1 MTDTTAAPVTA
12 PGSPAATARLL
23 AEAARAVEAPD
34 LVLAVS
40 RNGVRTVHTGGS
52 AEPGP
57 VPRDLLAYELG
68 SASKP
73 YAGLLLARL
82 VAQGRVRYEDRA
94 ADLLAPG
101 LPVHPAVRRITL
113 RHLVTHTSGLP
124 GLPADFYPQAVPRWS
139 TDPYGGYRADRVI
152 RAFLRARPRH
162 RPGTRWHYSNFAV
175 SVLGHTLVAAT
186 GTPWEVLLHQ
196 QVLAPLGLGAT
207 RLRTCPDGT
216 DAVGHRRDG
225 TPVPALDT
233 GGFGAAGAVRA
244 TPLDLLTF
252 LEAHAGVADTPGTRN
267 AAFTDRALTHPT
279 SADLASADLASADL
293 AFTERASTDSALPE
307 GEASA
312 GGAPLDPA
320 LAGPLA
326 EVQRPVLRRGWRH
339 AHTHTLTWFHHPS
352 PYGPVLFHAGAT
364 LGQQA
369 FLGFRPGTGLAVAAT
384 ATRRVHRADTFVAT
398 AYGLLT
404 AAP

>member
-1 MTDTTAAPVTA
+1 
-12 PGSPAATARLL
+12 
-23 AEAARAVEAPD
+23 
-34 LVLAVS
+34 
-40 RNGVRTVHTGGS
+40 
-52 AEPGP
+52 
-57 VPRDLLAYELG
+57 
-68 SASKP
+68 KP

-113 RHLVTHTSGLP
+113 RHLLTHTSGLP

-139 TDPYGGYRADRVI
+139 TDPYGGYPADRVV

-162 RPGTRWHYSNFAV
+162 RPGTRWRYSNFAV
-175 SVLGHTLVAAT
+175 SVLGHTLAAAT

-196 QVLAPLGLGAT
+196 QVLAPLGLDAT
-207 RLRTCPDGT
+207 RVRPGPDGT

-233 GGFGAAGAVRA
+233 GGFTAAGAVRA

-252 LEAHAGVADTPGTRN
+252 LEAHTGGAAGSPTDSSL
-267 AAFTDRALTHPT
+267 AAALT
-279 SADLASADLASADL
+279 
-293 AFTERASTDSALPE
+293 
-307 GEASA
+307 
-312 GGAPLDPA
+312 
-320 LAGPLA
+320 
-326 EVQRPVLRRGWRH
+326 EVTRPVLRRGLRH

-404 AAP
+404 ETP

>member
-1 MTDTTAAPVTA
+1 MTDVTDATAAAPVKA
-12 PGSPAATARLL
+12 VDSSATAQLL
-23 AEAARAVEAPD
+23 AEAAGRIDAPD
-34 LVLAVS
+34 VVLAMS
-40 RNGVRTVHTGGS
+40 RGGVRTVHTGGS

-57 VPRDLLAYELG
+57 VARERLHYELG

-73 YAGLLLARL
+73 FAGLLLARL

-113 RHLVTHTSGLP
+113 RHLLTHTSGLP

-139 TDPYGGYRADRVI
+139 TDPYGNYPADRVV

-175 SVLGHTLVAAT
+175 SVLGHTLAAAT

-196 QVLAPLGLGAT
+196 QVLAPLGLEAT
-207 RLRTCPDGT
+207 LLRPGPDGT
-216 DAVGHRRDG
+216 DATGHRRDG
-225 TPVPALDT
+225 TPLPALDT
-233 GGFGAAGAVRA
+233 GGFTAAGALRSS
-244 TPLDLLTF
+244 PLDLLTF
-252 LEAHAGVADTPGTRN
+252 LEAHVEGAWGSPTDPSL
-267 AAFTDRALTHPT
+267 AAALT
-279 SADLASADLASADL
+279 
-293 AFTERASTDSALPE
+293 
-307 GEASA
+307 
-312 GGAPLDPA
+312 
-320 LAGPLA
+320 
-326 EVQRPVLRRGWRH
+326 EVTRPVLRRGWRH
-339 AHTHTLTWFHHPS
+339 AHTHTLTWFQHPT

-404 AAP
+404 ETP

>member
-1 MTDTTAAPVTA
+1 MTDVTAARVDA
-12 PGSPAATARLL
+12 PGSAATARLL
-23 AEAARAVEAPD
+23 AEAAGAVDAPD

-57 VPRDLLAYELG
+57 VPRELMGYELG

-82 VAQGRVRYEDRA
+82 VAQGRVRYADRA

-101 LPVHPAVRRITL
+101 FPVHPAVRRITL
-113 RHLVTHTSGLP
+113 RHLLTHTSGLP

-139 TDPYGGYRADRVI
+139 TDPYGGYPADRVV

-175 SVLGHTLVAAT
+175 SVLGHTLAAAT

-196 QVLAPLGLGAT
+196 QVLAPLGLDAT
-207 RLRTCPDGT
+207 RVRPGPEGA

-233 GGFGAAGAVRA
+233 GGFTAAGAVRA

-252 LEAHAGVADTPGTRN
+252 LEAHLGGPDPRDPTPR
-267 AAFTDRALTHPT
+267 DPT
-279 SADLASADLASADL
+279 LSA
-293 AFTERASTDSALPE
+293 
-307 GEASA
+307 
-312 GGAPLDPA
+312 A
-320 LAGPLA
+320 LADVRRPL
-326 EVQRPVLRRGWRH
+326 LRRGRRH

-369 FLGFRPGTGLAVAAT
+369 FLGFRPDTGLAVAAT

-404 AAP
+404 ESP

>member
-1 MTDTTAAPVTA
+1 MTDLSVPPVDA
-12 PGSPAATARLL
+12 PGSPATARLL
-23 AEAARAVEAPD
+23 AEAAERIDAPD
-34 LVLAVS
+34 VVLAMS
-40 RNGVRTVHTGGS
+40 RGGVRTVHTGGS

-57 VPRDLLAYELG
+57 VARERLHYELG

-73 YAGLLLARL
+73 FAGLLLARL

-101 LPVHPAVRRITL
+101 FPVHPAVRRITL
-113 RHLVTHTSGLP
+113 RHLLTHTSGLP

-139 TDPYGGYRADRVI
+139 TDPYGNYPADRVV

-175 SVLGHTLVAAT
+175 SVLGHTLAAAT

-196 QVLAPLGLGAT
+196 QVLAPLGLEAT
-207 RLRTCPDGT
+207 LLRPGPDST
-216 DAVGHRRDG
+216 DATGHRRDG
-225 TPVPALDT
+225 TPLPALDT
-233 GGFGAAGAVRA
+233 GGFTAAGALRSS
-244 TPLDLLTF
+244 PLDLLTF
-252 LEAHAGVADTPGTRN
+252 LEAHVGGAELRDPTL
-267 AAFTDRALTHPT
+267 AAALT
-279 SADLASADLASADL
+279 
-293 AFTERASTDSALPE
+293 
-307 GEASA
+307 
-312 GGAPLDPA
+312 
-320 LAGPLA
+320 
-326 EVQRPVLRRGWRH
+326 EVTRPVLRRGWRH
-339 AHTHTLTWFHHPS
+339 AHTHTLTWFQHPT

-369 FLGFRPGTGLAVAAT
+369 FLGFRPGAGLAVVAT

-404 AAP
+404 ETP

>member
-1 MTDTTAAPVTA
+1 MTDTTALPESAAAADP
-12 PGSPAATARLL
+12 ATARLL
-23 AEAARAVEAPD
+23 AGAAGRIDAPD
-34 LVLAVS
+34 VVLALS
-40 RNGVRTVHTGGS
+40 RNGARTVHTGGG
-52 AEPGP
+52 AAPGP
-57 VPRDLLAYELG
+57 VPRELLAHELG

-101 LPVHPAVRRITL
+101 FPVHPAVRRITL
-113 RHLVTHTSGLP
+113 RHLLTHTSGLP

-139 TDPYGGYRADRVI
+139 TDPYGGYPADRVV

-175 SVLGHTLVAAT
+175 SVLGHTLAAAT

-196 QVLAPLGLGAT
+196 QVLAPLRLDAT
-207 RLRTCPDGT
+207 RVRPGPEGT
-216 DAVGHRRDG
+216 EAVGHRRDG

-233 GGFGAAGAVRA
+233 GGFTAAGAVRA
-244 TPLDLLTF
+244 TPLDMLTF
-252 LEAHAGVADTPGTRN
+252 LEAHTAGAGLGDPESTGPELTGPELAVPELADPTL
-267 AAFTDRALTHPT
+267 AAA
-279 SADLASADLASADL
+279 
-293 AFTERASTDSALPE
+293 
-307 GEASA
+307 
-312 GGAPLDPA
+312 
-320 LAGPLA
+320 LA
-326 EVQRPVLRRGWRH
+326 EVRRPLLRRGLRH
-339 AHTHTLTWFHHPS
+339 THTHTLTWFHHPS

-369 FLGFRPGTGLAVAAT
+369 FLGFRPDTGLAVAAT
-384 ATRRVHRADTFVAT
+384 STRRVHRADTFVAT

-404 AAP
+404 ETP

>member
-1 MTDTTAAPVTA
+1 MTDVTVPRVDAPD
-12 PGSPAATARLL
+12 SPSTTARLL
-23 AEAARAVEAPD
+23 AGAAARIDAPD
-34 LVLAVS
+34 VVLALS
-40 RNGVRTVHTGGS
+40 RDGVRTVHTGGS

-57 VPRDLLAYELG
+57 VPRERLHHELG

-113 RHLVTHTSGLP
+113 RQLLTHTSGLP

-139 TDPYGGYRADRVI
+139 TDPYGNYPADRVV

-162 RPGTRWHYSNFAV
+162 RPGTRWRYSNFAV
-175 SVLGHTLVAAT
+175 SVLGHTLAAAT

-207 RLRTCPDGT
+207 LLRPGPDGT
-216 DAVGHRRDG
+216 DATGHRRDG
-225 TPVPALDT
+225 TPLPALDT
-233 GGFGAAGAVRA
+233 GGFTAAGALRA

-252 LEAHAGVADTPGTRN
+252 LEAHLGAAGPQDPSMTA
-267 AAFTDRALTHPT
+267 ALT
-279 SADLASADLASADL
+279 
-293 AFTERASTDSALPE
+293 EVVR
-307 GEASA
+307 
-312 GGAPLDPA
+312 PL
-320 LAGPLA
+320 
-326 EVQRPVLRRGWRH
+326 LRRGWRH

-384 ATRRVHRADTFVAT
+384 ATRRVHRKDTFVAT
-398 AYGLLT
+398 AYELLT
-404 AAP
+404 ETP

>member
-1 MTDTTAAPVTA
+1 MTDVTVPRVDA
-12 PGSPAATARLL
+12 SGSPSTTARLL
-23 AEAARAVEAPD
+23 AGAAARIDAPD
-34 LVLAVS
+34 VVLALS
-40 RNGVRTVHTGGS
+40 RDGVRTVHTGGS

-57 VPRDLLAYELG
+57 VPRERLHHELG

-113 RHLVTHTSGLP
+113 RQLLTHTSGLP

-139 TDPYGGYRADRVI
+139 TDPYGNYPADRVV

-162 RPGTRWHYSNFAV
+162 RPGTRWRYSNFAV
-175 SVLGHTLVAAT
+175 SVLGHTLAAAT

-196 QVLAPLGLGAT
+196 QVLAPLGLAAT
-207 RLRTCPDGT
+207 LLRPGPDGT
-216 DAVGHRRDG
+216 DATGHRRDG
-225 TPVPALDT
+225 TPLPALDT
-233 GGFGAAGAVRA
+233 GGFTAAGALRA

-252 LEAHAGVADTPGTRN
+252 LEAHLGGGGPRDPSL
-267 AAFTDRALTHPT
+267 AAALT
-279 SADLASADLASADL
+279 
-293 AFTERASTDSALPE
+293 EVVR
-307 GEASA
+307 
-312 GGAPLDPA
+312 PL
-320 LAGPLA
+320 
-326 EVQRPVLRRGWRH
+326 LRRGWRH
-339 AHTHTLTWFHHPS
+339 AHTHTLTWFQHPS

-384 ATRRVHRADTFVAT
+384 ATRRVHRKDTFVAT
-398 AYGLLT
+398 AYELLT
-404 AAP
+404 ETP

>member
-1 MTDTTAAPVTA
+1 MTEVTAAPATA
-12 PGSPAATARLL
+12 PVSPATTARVL
-23 AEAARAVEAPD
+23 AEAARAVDAPD

-57 VPRDLLAYELG
+57 VPRELMAYELG

-113 RHLVTHTSGLP
+113 RHLLTHTSGLP

-139 TDPYGGYRADRVI
+139 TDPYGGYPADRVV

-162 RPGTRWHYSNFAV
+162 RPGTRWRYSNFAV
-175 SVLGHTLVAAT
+175 SVLGHTLAAAT

-196 QVLAPLGLGAT
+196 QVLAPLGLVAT
-207 RLRTCPDGT
+207 RVRPGPDGT

-225 TPVPALDT
+225 APVPALDT
-233 GGFGAAGAVRA
+233 GGFTAAGAVRA

-252 LEAHAGVADTPGTRN
+252 LEAHVGGAAGSPTESSL
-267 AAFTDRALTHPT
+267 AAALT
-279 SADLASADLASADL
+279 
-293 AFTERASTDSALPE
+293 
-307 GEASA
+307 
-312 GGAPLDPA
+312 
-320 LAGPLA
+320 
-326 EVQRPVLRRGWRH
+326 EVTLPVLRRGLRH

-398 AYGLLT
+398 AYGVLT
-404 AAP
+404 ETP

>member
-1 MTDTTAAPVTA
+1 MTDVTVPRVDA
-12 PGSPAATARLL
+12 PGSPSTTARLL
-23 AEAARAVEAPD
+23 AGAAARIDAPD
-34 LVLAVS
+34 VVLALS
-40 RNGVRTVHTGGS
+40 RDGVRTVHTGGS

-57 VPRDLLAYELG
+57 VPRERLHHELG

-113 RHLVTHTSGLP
+113 RQLLTHTSGLP

-139 TDPYGGYRADRVI
+139 TDPYGNYPADRVV

-162 RPGTRWHYSNFAV
+162 RPGTRWRYSNFAV
-175 SVLGHTLVAAT
+175 SVLGHTLAAAT

-207 RLRTCPDGT
+207 LLRPGPDGT
-216 DAVGHRRDG
+216 DATGHRRDG
-225 TPVPALDT
+225 TPLPALDT
-233 GGFGAAGAVRA
+233 GGFTAAGALRA

-252 LEAHAGVADTPGTRN
+252 LEAHLGAAGPQDPSMTA
-267 AAFTDRALTHPT
+267 ALT
-279 SADLASADLASADL
+279 
-293 AFTERASTDSALPE
+293 EVVR
-307 GEASA
+307 
-312 GGAPLDPA
+312 PL
-320 LAGPLA
+320 
-326 EVQRPVLRRGWRH
+326 LRRGWRH
-339 AHTHTLTWFHHPS
+339 AHTHTLTWFQHPS

-364 LGQQA
+364 PGQQA

-384 ATRRVHRADTFVAT
+384 ATRRVHRKDTFVAT
-398 AYGLLT
+398 AYELLT
-404 AAP
+404 ETP

>member
-1 MTDTTAAPVTA
+1 MTGTTAL
-12 PGSPAATARLL
+12 PAASTAADPAAARLL
-23 AEAARAVEAPD
+23 AEAAGRIEAPGV
-34 LVLAVS
+34 VLAIS

-57 VPRDLLAYELG
+57 VPRELLAHELG

-94 ADLLAPG
+94 AELLAPG
-101 LPVHPAVRRITL
+101 FPVHPAVRRITL
-113 RHLVTHTSGLP
+113 RHLLTHTSGLP
-124 GLPADFYPQAVPRWS
+124 ALPADFYPQAVPRWS
-139 TDPYGGYRADRVI
+139 TDPYSGYPAERVV

-162 RPGTRWHYSNFAV
+162 RPGTRWRYSNFAV
-175 SVLGHTLVAAT
+175 SVLGHTLAAAT

-196 QVLAPLGLGAT
+196 QVLAPLHLDAT
-207 RLRTCPDGT
+207 RVRPGPEGT
-216 DAVGHRRDG
+216 EAVGHRRDG
-225 TPVPALDT
+225 APVPALDT
-233 GGFGAAGAVRA
+233 GGFTAAGAVRA
-244 TPLDLLTF
+244 TPLDMLTF
-252 LEAHAGVADTPGTRN
+252 LEAHAGGPGLTDPTL
-267 AAFTDRALTHPT
+267 AAA
-279 SADLASADLASADL
+279 
-293 AFTERASTDSALPE
+293 
-307 GEASA
+307 
-312 GGAPLDPA
+312 
-320 LAGPLA
+320 LA
-326 EVQRPVLRRGWRH
+326 EVRRPLLRRGLRH
-339 AHTHTLTWFHHPS
+339 THTHTLTWFHHPS

-404 AAP
+404 ETP

>member
-12 PGSPAATARLL
+12 PGTPAAARLL
-23 AEAARAVEAPD
+23 AQAARAVDAPD

-40 RNGVRTVHTGGS
+40 RNGARTVHTGGS
-52 AEPGP
+52 SEPGP
-57 VPRDLLAYELG
+57 VPRELMAYELG

-101 LPVHPAVRRITL
+101 FPVHPAVRRITL
-113 RHLVTHTSGLP
+113 RHLLTHTSGLP

-139 TDPYGGYRADRVI
+139 TDPYGGYPADRVV

-175 SVLGHTLVAAT
+175 SVLGHTLAAAT

-196 QVLAPLGLGAT
+196 QVLAPLGLDAT
-207 RLRTCPDGT
+207 RVRPGPDGT

-225 TPVPALDT
+225 IPVPALDT
-233 GGFGAAGAVRA
+233 GGFTAAGAVRA

-252 LEAHAGVADTPGTRN
+252 LEAHTGGAAGSPTDSSL
-267 AAFTDRALTHPT
+267 AAALT
-279 SADLASADLASADL
+279 
-293 AFTERASTDSALPE
+293 
-307 GEASA
+307 
-312 GGAPLDPA
+312 
-320 LAGPLA
+320 
-326 EVQRPVLRRGWRH
+326 EVTRPVLRRGLRH
-339 AHTHTLTWFHHPS
+339 THTHTLTWFQHPT

-404 AAP
+404 ETR

>member
-1 MTDTTAAPVTA
+1 MTDTTAAPVTV
-12 PGSPAATARLL
+12 PGTPATARLL
-23 AEAARAVEAPD
+23 AEAARAVDAPD

-57 VPRDLLAYELG
+57 VPRELMAYELG

-101 LPVHPAVRRITL
+101 FPVHPAVRRITL
-113 RHLVTHTSGLP
+113 RHLLTHTSGLP

-139 TDPYGGYRADRVI
+139 TDPYGGYPADRVV

-175 SVLGHTLVAAT
+175 SVLGHTLAAAT

-196 QVLAPLGLGAT
+196 QVLAPLGLDAT
-207 RLRTCPDGT
+207 RVRPGPDGT

-233 GGFGAAGAVRA
+233 GGFTAAGAVRA

-252 LEAHAGVADTPGTRN
+252 LEAHTEGAAGSPTDSSL
-267 AAFTDRALTHPT
+267 AAALT
-279 SADLASADLASADL
+279 
-293 AFTERASTDSALPE
+293 
-307 GEASA
+307 
-312 GGAPLDPA
+312 
-320 LAGPLA
+320 
-326 EVQRPVLRRGWRH
+326 EVTRPVLRRGLRH
-339 AHTHTLTWFHHPS
+339 AHTHTLTWFQHPT

-404 AAP
+404 ATR

>member
-1 MTDTTAAPVTA
+1 MTDTTAARVDT
-12 PGSPAATARLL
+12 PGSPATARLL
-23 AEAARAVEAPD
+23 AEAARAVDAPD

-40 RNGVRTVHTGGS
+40 RGGVRTVHTGGS

-57 VPRDLLAYELG
+57 VPRELMAYELG

-82 VAQGRVRYEDRA
+82 VAQGRVRYADRA

-101 LPVHPAVRRITL
+101 FPVHPAVRRITL
-113 RHLVTHTSGLP
+113 RHLLTHTSGLP

-139 TDPYGGYRADRVI
+139 TDPYGGYPADRVV

-175 SVLGHTLVAAT
+175 SVLGHTLAAAT

-196 QVLAPLGLGAT
+196 QVLAPLGLAAT
-207 RLRTCPDGT
+207 RVRPGPEGT
-216 DAVGHRRDG
+216 EAVGHRRDG

-233 GGFGAAGAVRA
+233 GGFTAAGAVRA

-252 LEAHAGVADTPGTRN
+252 LEAHLGGPEPTDPTL
-267 AAFTDRALTHPT
+267 AAALT
-279 SADLASADLASADL
+279 
-293 AFTERASTDSALPE
+293 
-307 GEASA
+307 
-312 GGAPLDPA
+312 
-320 LAGPLA
+320 
-326 EVQRPVLRRGWRH
+326 EVRSPVLRRGWRR

-369 FLGFRPGTGLAVAAT
+369 FLGFRPDTGLAVAAT

-404 AAP
+404 ETP

>member
-12 PGSPAATARLL
+12 PVSPAATARLL
-23 AEAARAVEAPD
+23 AEAARAVDAPD

-40 RNGVRTVHTGGS
+40 RNGVRTVHSGGS

-57 VPRDLLAYELG
+57 VPRELMAYELG

-101 LPVHPAVRRITL
+101 FPVHPAVRRITL
-113 RHLVTHTSGLP
+113 RHLLTHTSGLP

-139 TDPYGGYRADRVI
+139 TDPYGGYPADRVV

-175 SVLGHTLVAAT
+175 SVLGHTLAAAT

-196 QVLAPLGLGAT
+196 QVLAPLGLDAT
-207 RLRTCPDGT
+207 RVRPGPDGT

-233 GGFGAAGAVRA
+233 GGFTAAGAVRA

-252 LEAHAGVADTPGTRN
+252 LEAHTGGAAGSPTDSSL
-267 AAFTDRALTHPT
+267 AAALT
-279 SADLASADLASADL
+279 
-293 AFTERASTDSALPE
+293 
-307 GEASA
+307 
-312 GGAPLDPA
+312 
-320 LAGPLA
+320 
-326 EVQRPVLRRGWRH
+326 EVTRPVLRRGLRH
-339 AHTHTLTWFHHPS
+339 AHTHTLTWFQHPT

-404 AAP
+404 ETR

>member
-12 PGSPAATARLL
+12 PVSPAATARLL
-23 AEAARAVEAPD
+23 AEAARAVDAPD

-40 RNGVRTVHTGGS
+40 RNGVRTVHSGGS

-57 VPRDLLAYELG
+57 APREQLAYELG

-101 LPVHPAVRRITL
+101 FPVHPAVRRITL
-113 RHLVTHTSGLP
+113 RHLLTHTSGLP

-139 TDPYGGYRADRVI
+139 TDPYGGYPADRVV

-175 SVLGHTLVAAT
+175 SVLGHTLAAAT

-196 QVLAPLGLGAT
+196 QVLAPLGLDAT
-207 RLRTCPDGT
+207 RVRPGPDGT

-233 GGFGAAGAVRA
+233 GGFTAAGAVRA

-252 LEAHAGVADTPGTRN
+252 LEAHTGGAAGSP
-267 AAFTDRALTHPT
+267 TDSSLTAALT
-279 SADLASADLASADL
+279 
-293 AFTERASTDSALPE
+293 
-307 GEASA
+307 
-312 GGAPLDPA
+312 
-320 LAGPLA
+320 
-326 EVQRPVLRRGWRH
+326 EVTRPVLRRGLRH
-339 AHTHTLTWFHHPS
+339 AHTHTLTWFQHPT

-404 AAP
+404 ETR

>member
-1 MTDTTAAPVTA
+1 MTDTTAAPVTV
-12 PGSPAATARLL
+12 PGTPATARLL
-23 AEAARAVEAPD
+23 AEAARAVDAPD

-57 VPRDLLAYELG
+57 VPRELMAYELG

-101 LPVHPAVRRITL
+101 FPVHPAVRRITL
-113 RHLVTHTSGLP
+113 RHLLTHTSGLP

-139 TDPYGGYRADRVI
+139 TDPYGGYPADRVV

-175 SVLGHTLVAAT
+175 SVLGHTLAAAT

-196 QVLAPLGLGAT
+196 QVLAPLGLDAT
-207 RLRTCPDGT
+207 RVRPGPDGT

-225 TPVPALDT
+225 TPVPTLDT
-233 GGFGAAGAVRA
+233 GGFTAAGAVRA

-252 LEAHAGVADTPGTRN
+252 LEAHTGGAAGSPTDSSL
-267 AAFTDRALTHPT
+267 AAALT
-279 SADLASADLASADL
+279 
-293 AFTERASTDSALPE
+293 
-307 GEASA
+307 
-312 GGAPLDPA
+312 
-320 LAGPLA
+320 
-326 EVQRPVLRRGWRH
+326 EVTRPVLRRGLRH
-339 AHTHTLTWFHHPS
+339 AHTHTLTWFQHPT

-404 AAP
+404 ETR

>member
-1 MTDTTAAPVTA
+1 MTEMRAAPVTV
-12 PGSPAATARLL
+12 PGTPATARVL
-23 AEAARAVEAPD
+23 AEAARAVDAPD

-52 AEPGP
+52 ADPGP
-57 VPRDLLAYELG
+57 VPRELMAYELG

-101 LPVHPAVRRITL
+101 FPVHPAVRRITL
-113 RHLVTHTSGLP
+113 RHLLTHTSGLP

-139 TDPYGGYRADRVI
+139 TDPYGGYPADRVV

-175 SVLGHTLVAAT
+175 SVLGHTLAAAT

-196 QVLAPLGLGAT
+196 QVLAPLGLEAT
-207 RLRTCPDGT
+207 RVRPGPDGT

-233 GGFGAAGAVRA
+233 GGFTAAGAVRA

-252 LEAHAGVADTPGTRN
+252 LEAHTGGAAGSPTDSSL
-267 AAFTDRALTHPT
+267 AAALT
-279 SADLASADLASADL
+279 
-293 AFTERASTDSALPE
+293 
-307 GEASA
+307 
-312 GGAPLDPA
+312 
-320 LAGPLA
+320 
-326 EVQRPVLRRGWRH
+326 EVTRPVLRRGLRH
-339 AHTHTLTWFHHPS
+339 AHTHTLTWFHHPT

-384 ATRRVHRADTFVAT
+384 ATRRVHRADTFVPT

-404 AAP
+404 ETR

>member
-1 MTDTTAAPVTA
+1 MTDTTALPESAAAADP
-12 PGSPAATARLL
+12 ATARLL
-23 AEAARAVEAPD
+23 AEAAGRIDAPD
-34 LVLAVS
+34 VVLAVS
-40 RNGVRTVHTGGS
+40 RNGARTVHTGGG
-52 AEPGP
+52 AAPGP
-57 VPRDLLAYELG
+57 VPRELLAHELG

-101 LPVHPAVRRITL
+101 FPVHPTVRRITL
-113 RHLVTHTSGLP
+113 RHLLTHTSGLP

-139 TDPYGGYRADRVI
+139 TDPYGGYPADRVV

-175 SVLGHTLVAAT
+175 SVLGHTLAAAT

-196 QVLAPLGLGAT
+196 QVLAPLRLDAT
-207 RLRTCPDGT
+207 RVRPGPEGAE
-216 DAVGHRRDG
+216 AVGHRRDG

-233 GGFGAAGAVRA
+233 GGFTAAGAVRA
-244 TPLDLLTF
+244 TPLDMLTF
-252 LEAHAGVADTPGTRN
+252 LEAHTAG
-267 AAFTDRALTHPT
+267 
-279 SADLASADLASADL
+279 
-293 AFTERASTDSALPE
+293 
-307 GEASA
+307 A
-312 GGAPLDPA
+312 GGGEPGRSDPERGGPRRSGSRRSDPGLTGPELTRPEA
-320 LAGPLA
+320 TSPEFTTPELTRPELTDPTLAAALA
-326 EVQRPVLRRGWRH
+326 EVRRPLLRRGLRH
-339 AHTHTLTWFHHPS
+339 THTHTLTWFHHPS

-369 FLGFRPGTGLAVAAT
+369 FLGFRPDTGLAVAAT

-404 AAP
+404 ETP

>member
-1 MTDTTAAPVTA
+1 MTDTTAAPVTV
-12 PGSPAATARLL
+12 PGTPATARLL
-23 AEAARAVEAPD
+23 AEAARAVDAPD

-52 AEPGP
+52 AGPGP
-57 VPRDLLAYELG
+57 VPRELMAYELG

-101 LPVHPAVRRITL
+101 FPVHPAVRRITL
-113 RHLVTHTSGLP
+113 RHLLTHTSGLP

-139 TDPYGGYRADRVI
+139 TDPYGGYPADRVV

-175 SVLGHTLVAAT
+175 SVLGHTLAAAT

-196 QVLAPLGLGAT
+196 QVLAPLGLDAT
-207 RLRTCPDGT
+207 RVRPGPDGT

-233 GGFGAAGAVRA
+233 GGFTAAGAVRA

-252 LEAHAGVADTPGTRN
+252 LEAHTGGAAGSPTDSSL
-267 AAFTDRALTHPT
+267 AAALT
-279 SADLASADLASADL
+279 
-293 AFTERASTDSALPE
+293 
-307 GEASA
+307 
-312 GGAPLDPA
+312 
-320 LAGPLA
+320 
-326 EVQRPVLRRGWRH
+326 EVTRPVLRRGLRH
-339 AHTHTLTWFHHPS
+339 AHTHTLTWFQHPT

-404 AAP
+404 ETR

>member
-1 MTDTTAAPVTA
+1 MTEMTAAPVTV
-12 PGSPAATARLL
+12 PGTPATARLL
-23 AEAARAVEAPD
+23 AEAARAVDAPD

-57 VPRDLLAYELG
+57 VPRELMAYELG

-101 LPVHPAVRRITL
+101 FPVHPAVRRITL
-113 RHLVTHTSGLP
+113 RHLLTHTSGLP

-139 TDPYGGYRADRVI
+139 TDPYGGYPADRVV

-175 SVLGHTLVAAT
+175 SVLGHTLAAAT

-196 QVLAPLGLGAT
+196 QVLAPLGLDAT
-207 RLRTCPDGT
+207 RVRPGPDGA

-233 GGFGAAGAVRA
+233 GGFTAAGAVRA

-252 LEAHAGVADTPGTRN
+252 LEAHTEGAAGSPTN
-267 AAFTDRALTHPT
+267 SSLAAALT
-279 SADLASADLASADL
+279 
-293 AFTERASTDSALPE
+293 
-307 GEASA
+307 
-312 GGAPLDPA
+312 
-320 LAGPLA
+320 
-326 EVQRPVLRRGWRH
+326 EVTRPVLRRGLRH
-339 AHTHTLTWFHHPS
+339 AHTHTLTWFQHPT

-404 AAP
+404 ETR

>member
-1 MTDTTAAPVTA
+1 MTDVAVPRADA
-12 PGSPAATARLL
+12 PGTPSATARLL
-23 AEAARAVEAPD
+23 AGAAGRIDAPD
-34 LVLAVS
+34 VVLALS
-40 RNGVRTVHTGGS
+40 RDGVRTVHTGGS

-57 VPRDLLAYELG
+57 VPRERLHHELG

-113 RHLVTHTSGLP
+113 RQLLTHTSGLP

-139 TDPYGGYRADRVI
+139 TDPYGNYPADRVV

-175 SVLGHTLVAAT
+175 SVLGHALAAAT

-207 RLRTCPDGT
+207 LLRPGPDGT
-216 DAVGHRRDG
+216 DATGHRRDG
-225 TPVPALDT
+225 TPLPALDT
-233 GGFGAAGAVRA
+233 GGFTAAGALRA

-252 LEAHAGVADTPGTRN
+252 LEAHLGGGEPRDPSL
-267 AAFTDRALTHPT
+267 AAALT
-279 SADLASADLASADL
+279 
-293 AFTERASTDSALPE
+293 EVVR
-307 GEASA
+307 
-312 GGAPLDPA
+312 PL
-320 LAGPLA
+320 
-326 EVQRPVLRRGWRH
+326 LRRGWRH

-384 ATRRVHRADTFVAT
+384 ATRRVHRKDTFVAT
-398 AYGLLT
+398 AYKLLT
-404 AAP
+404 ETP

>member
-1 MTDTTAAPVTA
+1 MTDVTAAPVAA
-12 PGSPAATARLL
+12 PGCPATARLL
-23 AEAARAVEAPD
+23 AEAAGRVDAPD

-40 RNGVRTVHTGGS
+40 RHGVRTVHTGGS
-52 AEPGP
+52 VEPGP
-57 VPRDLLAYELG
+57 VPRELMGYELG

-82 VAQGRVRYEDRA
+82 VAQGRVRYADRA

-101 LPVHPAVRRITL
+101 FPVHPAVRRITL
-113 RHLVTHTSGLP
+113 RHLLTHTSGLP

-139 TDPYGGYRADRVI
+139 TDPYGGYPADRVV

-175 SVLGHTLVAAT
+175 SVLGHTLAAAT

-196 QVLAPLGLGAT
+196 QVLAPLRLAAT
-207 RLRTCPDGT
+207 RVRPGPEGT
-216 DAVGHRRDG
+216 GAVGHRRDG

-233 GGFGAAGAVRA
+233 GGFTAAGAVRA

-252 LEAHAGVADTPGTRN
+252 LEAHPGGPGSP
-267 AAFTDRALTHPT
+267 A
-279 SADLASADLASADL
+279 
-293 AFTERASTDSALPE
+293 E
-307 GEASA
+307 
-312 GGAPLDPA
+312 PLDPT
-320 LAGPLA
+320 LAAALA
-326 EVQRPVLRRGWRH
+326 EVGRPLLRRGLRH

-369 FLGFRPGTGLAVAAT
+369 FLGFRPDTGLAVAAT

-404 AAP
+404 ETP

>member
-1 MTDTTAAPVTA
+1 MTDLSVPPVDAPD
-12 PGSPAATARLL
+12 SPATARLL
-23 AEAARAVEAPD
+23 AEAAGRIDAPD
-34 LVLAVS
+34 VVLAMS
-40 RNGVRTVHTGGS
+40 RAGVRTVHTGGS

-57 VPRDLLAYELG
+57 IPRERLHHELG

-73 YAGLLLARL
+73 FAGLLLARL

-113 RHLVTHTSGLP
+113 RHLLTHTSGLP

-139 TDPYGGYRADRVI
+139 SDPYGNYPADRVV

-175 SVLGHTLVAAT
+175 SVLGHTLAAAT

-196 QVLAPLGLGAT
+196 QVLAPLGLEAT
-207 RLRTCPDGT
+207 LLRPGPDGT
-216 DAVGHRRDG
+216 DATGHRRGG
-225 TPVPALDT
+225 TPLPALDT
-233 GGFGAAGAVRA
+233 GGFTAAGALRSS
-244 TPLDLLTF
+244 PLDLLTF
-252 LEAHAGVADTPGTRN
+252 LEAHVGGATGSP
-267 AAFTDRALTHPT
+267 TDPSLATALT
-279 SADLASADLASADL
+279 
-293 AFTERASTDSALPE
+293 
-307 GEASA
+307 
-312 GGAPLDPA
+312 
-320 LAGPLA
+320 
-326 EVQRPVLRRGWRH
+326 EVTRPVLRRGWRH
-339 AHTHTLTWFHHPS
+339 THTHTLTWFQHPT

-404 AAP
+404 ETR

>member
-1 MTDTTAAPVTA
+1 MTDVTAARVDA
-12 PGSPAATARLL
+12 PGSAATARLL
-23 AEAARAVEAPD
+23 AEAAGAVDAPD

-57 VPRDLLAYELG
+57 VPRELMGYELG

-82 VAQGRVRYEDRA
+82 VAQGRVRYTDRA

-101 LPVHPAVRRITL
+101 FPVHPAVRRITL
-113 RHLVTHTSGLP
+113 RHLLTHTSGLP

-139 TDPYGGYRADRVI
+139 TDPYGGYPADRVV

-175 SVLGHTLVAAT
+175 SVLGHTLAAAT

-196 QVLAPLGLGAT
+196 QVLAPLGLDAT
-207 RLRTCPDGT
+207 RVRPGPEGA

-233 GGFGAAGAVRA
+233 GGFTAAGAVRA

-252 LEAHAGVADTPGTRN
+252 LEAHLGGPDPRDATPR
-267 AAFTDRALTHPT
+267 DPT
-279 SADLASADLASADL
+279 LSA
-293 AFTERASTDSALPE
+293 
-307 GEASA
+307 
-312 GGAPLDPA
+312 A
-320 LAGPLA
+320 LADVRRPL
-326 EVQRPVLRRGWRH
+326 LRRGRRH

-369 FLGFRPGTGLAVAAT
+369 FLGFRPDTGLAVAAT

-404 AAP
+404 ESP

>member
-1 MTDTTAAPVTA
+1 MTEMTAAPVTV
-12 PGSPAATARLL
+12 PGTPATARLL
-23 AEAARAVEAPD
+23 AEAARAVDAPD

-57 VPRDLLAYELG
+57 VPRELMAYELG

-101 LPVHPAVRRITL
+101 FPVHPAVRRITL
-113 RHLVTHTSGLP
+113 RHLLTHTSGLP

-139 TDPYGGYRADRVI
+139 TDPYGGYPADRVV

-175 SVLGHTLVAAT
+175 SVLGHTLAAAT

-196 QVLAPLGLGAT
+196 QVLARLGLDAT
-207 RLRTCPDGT
+207 RVRPGPDGT
-216 DAVGHRRDG
+216 DAVGHRRDA

-233 GGFGAAGAVRA
+233 GGFTAAGAVRA

-252 LEAHAGVADTPGTRN
+252 LEAHTGSAADSP
-267 AAFTDRALTHPT
+267 TDSSLDAALT
-279 SADLASADLASADL
+279 
-293 AFTERASTDSALPE
+293 
-307 GEASA
+307 
-312 GGAPLDPA
+312 
-320 LAGPLA
+320 
-326 EVQRPVLRRGWRH
+326 EVTRPVLRRGLRH
-339 AHTHTLTWFHHPS
+339 THTHTLTWFQHPT

-384 ATRRVHRADTFVAT
+384 ATRRVHRTDTFVAT

-404 AAP
+404 ETL

>member
-1 MTDTTAAPVTA
+1 MTEMTAAPVTV
-12 PGSPAATARLL
+12 PGTPATARVL
-23 AEAARAVEAPD
+23 AEAARAVDAPD

-52 AEPGP
+52 ADPGP
-57 VPRDLLAYELG
+57 VPRELMAYELG

-101 LPVHPAVRRITL
+101 FPVHPAVRRITL
-113 RHLVTHTSGLP
+113 RHLLTHTSGLP

-139 TDPYGGYRADRVI
+139 TDPYGGYPADRVV

-175 SVLGHTLVAAT
+175 SVLGHTLAAAT

-196 QVLAPLGLGAT
+196 QVLAPLGLDAT
-207 RLRTCPDGT
+207 RVRPGPDGT

-233 GGFGAAGAVRA
+233 GGFTAAGAVRA

-252 LEAHAGVADTPGTRN
+252 LEAHTGGAAGSPTDSSL
-267 AAFTDRALTHPT
+267 AAALT
-279 SADLASADLASADL
+279 
-293 AFTERASTDSALPE
+293 
-307 GEASA
+307 
-312 GGAPLDPA
+312 
-320 LAGPLA
+320 
-326 EVQRPVLRRGWRH
+326 EVTRPVLRRGLRH
-339 AHTHTLTWFHHPS
+339 AHTHTLTWFQHPT

-369 FLGFRPGTGLAVAAT
+369 FLGIRPGTGLAVAAT

-398 AYGLLT
+398 AYGLLAET
-404 AAP
+404 R

>member
-1 MTDTTAAPVTA
+1 MTEMTAAPVTV
-12 PGSPAATARLL
+12 PGTPATARVL
-23 AEAARAVEAPD
+23 AEAARAVDAPD

-52 AEPGP
+52 ADPGP
-57 VPRDLLAYELG
+57 VPRELMAYELG

-101 LPVHPAVRRITL
+101 FPVHPAVRRITL
-113 RHLVTHTSGLP
+113 RHLLTHTSGLP

-139 TDPYGGYRADRVI
+139 TDPYGGYPADRVV

-175 SVLGHTLVAAT
+175 SVLGHTLAAAT

-196 QVLAPLGLGAT
+196 QVLAPLGLDAT
-207 RLRTCPDGT
+207 RVRPGPDGT

-233 GGFGAAGAVRA
+233 GGFTAAGAVRA

-252 LEAHAGVADTPGTRN
+252 LEAHTGGAAGTPTDSSL
-267 AAFTDRALTHPT
+267 AAALT
-279 SADLASADLASADL
+279 
-293 AFTERASTDSALPE
+293 
-307 GEASA
+307 
-312 GGAPLDPA
+312 
-320 LAGPLA
+320 
-326 EVQRPVLRRGWRH
+326 EVTRPVLRRGLRH
-339 AHTHTLTWFHHPS
+339 AHTHTLTWFQHPT

-404 AAP
+404 ETR

>member
-1 MTDTTAAPVTA
+1 MTEVTAAPATA
-12 PGSPAATARLL
+12 PVSPAATARVL
-23 AEAARAVEAPD
+23 AEAARAVDAPD

-57 VPRDLLAYELG
+57 VPRELMAYELG

-101 LPVHPAVRRITL
+101 FPVHPAVRRITL
-113 RHLVTHTSGLP
+113 RHLLTHTSGLP

-139 TDPYGGYRADRVI
+139 TDPYGGYPPDRVV

-162 RPGTRWHYSNFAV
+162 RPGTRWRYSNFAV
-175 SVLGHTLVAAT
+175 SVLGHTLAAAT

-196 QVLAPLGLGAT
+196 QVLAPLALDAT
-207 RLRTCPDGT
+207 RVRPGPDGT

-233 GGFGAAGAVRA
+233 GGFTAAGAVRA

-252 LEAHAGVADTPGTRN
+252 LEAHTGGAADSPTDSSL
-267 AAFTDRALTHPT
+267 AAALT
-279 SADLASADLASADL
+279 
-293 AFTERASTDSALPE
+293 
-307 GEASA
+307 
-312 GGAPLDPA
+312 
-320 LAGPLA
+320 
-326 EVQRPVLRRGWRH
+326 EVTRPVLRRGWRH

-404 AAP
+404 ETP

>member
-1 MTDTTAAPVTA
+1 MTEVTAAPATA
-12 PGSPAATARLL
+12 PVSPAATARLL
-23 AEAARAVEAPD
+23 AEAARAVDAPD

-57 VPRDLLAYELG
+57 VPRELMAYELG

-101 LPVHPAVRRITL
+101 FPVHPAVRRITL
-113 RHLVTHTSGLP
+113 RHLLTHTSGLP

-139 TDPYGGYRADRVI
+139 TDPYGGYPANRVV
-152 RAFLRARPRH
+152 RSFLRARPRH
-162 RPGTRWHYSNFAV
+162 RPGTRWRYSNFAV
-175 SVLGHTLVAAT
+175 SVLGHTLAAAT

-196 QVLAPLGLGAT
+196 QVLAPLGLDAT
-207 RLRTCPDGT
+207 RVRPGPDGT

-233 GGFGAAGAVRA
+233 GGFTAAGAVRA

-252 LEAHAGVADTPGTRN
+252 LEAHTGGAADSP
-267 AAFTDRALTHPT
+267 TDSSLATALT
-279 SADLASADLASADL
+279 
-293 AFTERASTDSALPE
+293 
-307 GEASA
+307 
-312 GGAPLDPA
+312 
-320 LAGPLA
+320 
-326 EVQRPVLRRGWRH
+326 EVTRPVLRRGLRH
-339 AHTHTLTWFHHPS
+339 AHTHTLTWFQHPT

-384 ATRRVHRADTFVAT
+384 ATRRVHRTDTFVAT
-398 AYGLLT
+398 AYGLLAET
-404 AAP
+404 L

>member
-1 MTDTTAAPVTA
+1 MTEVTAAPATA
-12 PGSPAATARLL
+12 PVSPATTARVL
-23 AEAARAVEAPD
+23 AEAARAVDAPD

-57 VPRDLLAYELG
+57 VPRELMAYELG

-113 RHLVTHTSGLP
+113 RHLLTHTSGLP

-139 TDPYGGYRADRVI
+139 TDPYGGYPADRVV

-162 RPGTRWHYSNFAV
+162 RPGTRWRYSNFAV
-175 SVLGHTLVAAT
+175 SVLGHTLAAAT

-196 QVLAPLGLGAT
+196 QVLAPLGLVAT
-207 RLRTCPDGT
+207 RVRPGPDGT

-225 TPVPALDT
+225 APVPALDT
-233 GGFGAAGAVRA
+233 GGFTAAGAVRA

-252 LEAHAGVADTPGTRN
+252 LEAHVGGAAGSPTESSL
-267 AAFTDRALTHPT
+267 AAALT
-279 SADLASADLASADL
+279 
-293 AFTERASTDSALPE
+293 
-307 GEASA
+307 
-312 GGAPLDPA
+312 
-320 LAGPLA
+320 
-326 EVQRPVLRRGWRH
+326 EVTRPVLRRGLRH

-404 AAP
+404 ETP